1 MQLVSNDITPVGPML
16 SASSFLRPAIGFVGS
31 TVALTSLLVFL
42 SAL

>member
-1 MQLVSNDITPVGPML
+1 MQIVSHGIAPVRPVPSL
-16 SASSFLRPAIGFVGS
+16 LRSTIGFMGS